1 MTVYEKIAEDII
13 VAGDALKA
21 DNNAK
26 IILSNK
32 YIMAWIIKEC
42 IEEFNDLEI
51 IDIISCIEKT
61 EYRVGMNP
69 GDLRIYGLSTEDN
82 VPNEGIR
89 YFDILTYL
97 IRNDEKPIKV
107 FLNIEPN
114 GREDGDGTI
123 SSPRKIFYAIRGV
136 SRQLD
141 REFVGQNYQDIKKF
155 YSIWIILNS
164 PREKENTITTN
175 CIIQNPVDLKGAKS
189 YDLFEVKTI
198 YLGRERCNNNLIN
211 MLNTLFSNDL
221 NESEKIRILK
231 NKYGVMISTEEKE
244 VMHNM
249 KGIAYGYLVTG
260 IEQGIEQGKAEGLE
274 QGKAEGLEQGI
285 EQGIEQNLADNIKSL
300 MDTGKFDFTQAVAL
314 LKVEKKRIDKLKK
327 MLCI

>member
-1 MTVYEKIAEDII
+1 MRIYEEIAKDIL
-13 VAGDALKA
+13 VAKDEIKA

-42 IEEFNDLEI
+42 IEEFGDLEI
-51 IDIISCIEKT
+51 KDIISCIEKT
-61 EYRVGMNP
+61 EYGVGINP

-97 IRNDEKPIKV
+97 IRNDDKPVKV

-175 CIIQNPVDLKGAKS
+175 FITQNPVDLKGAKS

-221 NESEKIRILK
+221 NESEKLEIL
-231 NKYGVMISTEEKE
+231 NKEFGVMISTEEKE

-249 KGIAYGYLVTG
+249 KEIAYGYLVTG
-260 IEQGIEQGKAEGLE
+260 IEQGIE

-300 MDTGKFDFTQAVAL
+300 MDTGKFDFTQAVEL
-314 LKVEKKRIDKLKK
+314 LKVEEKRIDKLKK